1 MPIVDYPL
9 TARYQPGAGGAL
21 APLLLVELIR
31 GGNSTRVLGTVDSG
45 STITVFNPEHAQV
58 LGIENL
64 EDGEA
69 GRLSTQ
75 GGPVDYYLF
84 ELEMRI
90 QLQAHTN
97 QFPCRVGFFA
107 TRRPRNILGRDYI
120 FRHYQVGFRDVAEEI
135 YFRPE

>member
-21 APLLLVELIR
+21 APLLLVELILA
-31 GGNSTRVLGTVDSG
+31 GNSTRVVGTVDSG
-45 STITVFNPEHAQV
+45 STITVFNPEHAQL

-84 ELEMRI
+84 DLEMRI

-120 FRHYQVGFRDVAEEI
+120 FRHYQVGFRDVVEEI